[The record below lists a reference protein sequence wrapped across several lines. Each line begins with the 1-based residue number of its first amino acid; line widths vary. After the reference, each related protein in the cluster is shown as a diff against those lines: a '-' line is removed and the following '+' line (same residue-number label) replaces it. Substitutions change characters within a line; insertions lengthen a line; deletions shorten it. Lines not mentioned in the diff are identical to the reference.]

1 MTPTDSPARSLGV
14 RPGRR
19 ALLAGAAVV
28 LVLLL
33 LATGWVITHP
43 APLPR
48 SDAKVTVTTPTG
60 TAVYVGLYTQPAG
73 RTIHLAGVRVH
84 ATASVKAEV
93 KPLLCRGAS
102 LESTSDA
109 GLFCRGLLDPSGQSL
124 EPGDSIVV
132 AVSSA
137 RAGAVY
143 VDDLRLA
150 FTEGLRR
157 GTQEAGRQ
165 AVVNV
170 VER

>member
-1 MTPTDSPARSLGV
+1 MRA
-14 RPGRR
+14 GRR
-19 ALLAGAAVV
+19 WTLLAAGAIL
-28 LVLLL
+28 LVLIV
-33 LATGWVITHP
+33 ATAWAITHP
-43 APLPR
+43 AALPR

-60 TAVYVGLYTQPAG
+60 TAVYVGLYTQPTG
-73 RTIHLAGVRVH
+73 RTIHVAGVRVH

-109 GLFCRGLLDPSGQSL
+109 ATFCRGLLDPSGQTL

-137 RAGAVY
+137 RSGAVY

-157 GTQEAGRQ
+157 GTREAGRQ